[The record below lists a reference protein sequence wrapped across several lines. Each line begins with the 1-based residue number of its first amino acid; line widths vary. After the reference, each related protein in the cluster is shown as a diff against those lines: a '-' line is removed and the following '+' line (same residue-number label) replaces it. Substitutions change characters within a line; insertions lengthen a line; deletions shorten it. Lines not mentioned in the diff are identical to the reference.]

1 MSTDDR
7 ASRDELKRLYAAY
20 VRLLEVG
27 RDRIIA
33 AGGTCDPVDVMENG
47 DPALKRVR
55 AYLGTEPSRIHRPS
69 A

>member
-1 MSTDDR
+1 
-7 ASRDELKRLYAAY
+7 

-33 AGGTCDPVDVMENG
+33 AGGTCDPVDVTESG

-55 AYLGTEPSRIHRPS
+55 AYLGTEPSRIHRQS